1 MIKHGNDTIKS
12 VNKITF
18 DCILD
23 TGEQVKLIVDT
34 EFVNNVFTE
43 YINGID
49 NKSLTVHIE
58 GDFTFGIEK

>member
-12 VNKITF
+12 VSKITF

-23 TGEQVKLIVDT
+23 TGEQAKFIVDT
-34 EFVNNVFTE
+34 EFVNDVFTE
-43 YINGID
+43 YINGTD

-58 GDFTFGIEK
+58 GDFTFEIEK